1 MPILD
6 FDKFKEDFNLFNH
19 KKRVFTQPFF
29 GTIIIAAGLFILYK
43 LNQYV
48 DPWASWRQALGNA
61 THFCEMNRFDQLIV
75 QPSNTW
81 SNLGY
86 IIVGLIFLSI
96 AKNDHKYEHRK
107 QVNNV
112 LAKFPGFTY
121 LIGFSVLYLGL
132 GSFLYHATLTYFFQK
147 LDQTGMYFILV
158 SFIAYVLFKLFP
170 QIKFRGKIYVSNT
183 FFMICAI
190 IVQLLFFFFLW
201 KLPINILFPAL
212 TISFFTINFLLIAK
226 MRNSVSMVSLMKAS
240 LVSILIAAS
249 IWILDITDK
258 LCSPTSIF
266 QGHALWHI
274 LGALSIFLGYLYYR
288 SETFLT
294 PEEQEVTETI

>member
-29 GTIIIAAGLFILYK
+29 GTFIIAAGLFILYK